1 MLAQRLREKECDDV
15 IEFLD
20 ENLKNIT
27 RVIQQRFK
35 FLREKKR
42 RKNKKREMNKKDM
55 LQVADFSSDS
65 SSC

>member
-1 MLAQRLREKECDDV
+1 MLAQRLQEKECDDV

-27 RVIQQRFK
+27 CVIQQRFK

-42 RKNKKREMNKKDM
+42 CKNKKREMNKKDM